1 MSPSVRVKGT
11 LFDSQTES
19 IRDQEE
25 AWEKKKSAENAENQL
40 ATTQDIKIKSVET
53 VEIEADIKPL
63 LSERR
68 IEGLERD

>member
-1 MSPSVRVKGT
+1 MIVRLN
-11 LFDSQTES
+11 LFE
-19 IRDQEE
+19 IKRKPEK
-25 AWEKKKSAENAENQL
+25 KKKSAENAENQL